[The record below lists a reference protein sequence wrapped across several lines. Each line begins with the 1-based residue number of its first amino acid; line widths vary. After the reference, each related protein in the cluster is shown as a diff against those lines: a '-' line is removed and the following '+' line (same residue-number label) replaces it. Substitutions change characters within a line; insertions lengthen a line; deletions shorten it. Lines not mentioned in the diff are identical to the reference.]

1 MLKFN
6 STMFEVAGRFMFPA
20 RPASSL
26 AQHLGLSRQ
35 YVTSLINGR
44 APIPPSLWPDLERLT
59 VERMTHILRWH
70 ERLVQRRKKQRAT
83 HADNSS
89 ACIDKLSGRDF
100 AALGTAL
107 FGEAWTG
114 RMAFHMNRS
123 PEYMRKLA
131 KGERPMREPLWRM
144 LEPICMRQVVQLE
157 FVESRLRE
165 FRFDDEIASDAAAK
179 DSLATDDADDVD
191 VWQLINGPTFH

>member
-26 AQHLGLSRQ
+26 ARHLGLSRQ
-35 YVTSLINGR
+35 YVTRLINGR
-44 APIPPSLWPDLERLT
+44 VPIPPSLWPDLERLT

-70 ERLVQRRKKQRAT
+70 EKLVEHRKRPQTSQADHTLPRLNTLDR
-83 HADNSS
+83 
-89 ACIDKLSGRDF
+89 RDF
-100 AALGTAL
+100 AAIGTAL

-114 RMAFHMNRS
+114 RLAFHMNRS

-131 KGERPMREPLWRM
+131 KGERPMREPLWRL
-144 LEPICMRQVVQLE
+144 LEAICMQQVVHLE

-165 FRFDDEIASDAAAK
+165 FRFTDEITSDLTMN
-179 DSLATDDADDVD
+179 DRPATDDEDDVD
-191 VWQLINGPTFH
+191 VWQLIIGPTFH